1 MTIKI
6 ADTAK
11 KSISL
16 ILSILIDPCTKVTK
30 TGLVCSN
37 IQFFESNYLK
47 TVESRSNQISIFK
60 ISKFCHVHGLSA

>member
-1 MTIKI
+1 MIIKI

-16 ILSILIDPCTKVTK
+16 MLSILIDPCTKVTK

-37 IQFFESNYLK
+37 MHFFES
-47 TVESRSNQISIFK
+47 S
-60 ISKFCHVHGLSA
+60 